1 VAASWQEYGM
11 HTPHCAMLENARGDR
26 EYTFTGVLL
35 MICQGTAEGWERGA
49 IRIPLQIPHLPLR
62 HGFAMERGAPF
73 VTLSSL
79 AMEGACT
86 GMGFSVD
93 GFRLRPEPAD
103 AVAGRPQGLTSV
115 TIEAELG
122 VRGAVGFAYR
132 VGYQLVLTG
141 RVAPLD
147 PSTAPPE
154 VAA

>member
-11 HTPHCAMLENARGDR
+11 HTPHCTMLENARGDR

-35 MICQGTAEGWERGA
+35 MICQGAAEGWERGT
-49 IRIPLQIPHLPLR
+49 IRIPLRIPNLPSR
-62 HGFAMERGAPF
+62 HGLAIERGAPF

-79 AMEGACT
+79 AMDGACT
-86 GMGFSVD
+86 GIGFAVD
-93 GFRLRPEPAD
+93 GFHLRPEPAKEMD
-103 AVAGRPQGLTSV
+103 GRPHGLTSV

-122 VRGAVGFAYR
+122 VRGAVGFVYR
-132 VGYQLVLTG
+132 VGYELVLTG